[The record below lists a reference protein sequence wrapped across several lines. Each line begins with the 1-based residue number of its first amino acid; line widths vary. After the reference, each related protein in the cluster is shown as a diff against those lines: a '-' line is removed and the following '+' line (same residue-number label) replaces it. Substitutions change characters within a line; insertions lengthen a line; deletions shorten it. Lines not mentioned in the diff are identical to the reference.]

1 MVPVRNT
8 RSATAPTRKALYRS
22 VLLVLKRAK
31 IVHSR
36 RSGRESLFEL
46 NPQPLNELQQY
57 LVQVS
62 QRWDEALHRLKLL
75 VEGNN

>member
-1 MVPVRNT
+1 M
-8 RSATAPTRKALYRS
+8 
-22 VLLVLKRAK
+22 LVLKRAK

-36 RSGRESLFEL
+36 RSDRESLFEL